1 VFLVLIY
8 AHLDLIYFVFDIY
21 REFLINT
28 IHKQLSKE
36 EEDDIRHQRAVE
48 LLSTSI
54 SDEPSH
60 DEQMQSSETAKAR
73 EHIETL
79 ERIQKAE
86 REEHC
91 DMLFTLEQ
99 WKLELE
105 PDKNKEQQEQV
116 KKQEM
121 QLDCLMMEWRERE
134 KELQKL
140 RKRLETNS
148 RVRV

>member
-1 VFLVLIY
+1 MSLI
-8 AHLDLIYFVFDIY
+8 AH
-21 REFLINT
+21 REFLIIT

-60 DEQMQSSETAKAR
+60 DDQMQSSETAKAR

-99 WKLELE
+99 WKAALELE
-105 PDKNKEQQEQV
+105 PDKNKEQEQV

-121 QLDCLMMEWRERE
+121 QLDCLMMEWRDRE

-140 RKRLETNS
+140 RKRLET
-148 RVRV
+148 

>member
-1 VFLVLIY
+1 MRILIY
-8 AHLDLIYFVFDIY
+8 AHPKPDLTSPTTLDTH

-48 LLSTSI
+48 LLTKRI
-54 SDEPSH
+54 SAEPS
-60 DEQMQSSETAKAR
+60 EQKKSSETTKAR

-91 DMLFTLEQ
+91 DMLFTLQQ
-99 WKLELE
+99 WRAALELE
-105 PDKNKEQQEQV
+105 PDKNKEQQAQI
-116 KKQEM
+116 KKQEL

-140 RKRLETNS
+140 RKRLET
-148 RVRV
+148 